1 MWRGAFKTTRAEKS
15 HQENILP
22 FHFSGVGWG
31 SCGCEKQEQTKSKTV
46 HDEVLTV
53 DSLQGKWGT
62 IPSSTTQSPWLLFL
76 QFTFP
81 PNQKKHF
88 SRTWKTSWSSLL
100 MYFLLLSTKQDLIRS
115 TGQHSFN
122 EESCLGWLYWMES
135 APVRTSP
142 GALVIRTSVM
152 ILFQVYPER
161 ISHRK
166 WGGGGGSGVASL
178 GRSLANAWGFLDCLF
193 VHSVQDLLEVWEQI
207 ESGRLREDQGGSQGR
222 LLGTDVGFTPG
233 RNG

>member
-15 HQENILP
+15 HQGDILP
-22 FHFSGVGWG
+22 FHFSEGGVGELWF
-31 SCGCEKQEQTKSKTV
+31 EKQEQTKSKTV

-115 TGQHSFN
+115 TRQHSFN
-122 EESCLGWLYWMES
+122 KESCLGWLYWMES

-152 ILFQVYPER
+152 MLFQVYPER

-166 WGGGGGSGVASL
+166 WGGGRRA
-178 GRSLANAWGFLDCLF
+178 
-193 VHSVQDLLEVWEQI
+193 E
-207 ESGRLREDQGGSQGR
+207 
-222 LLGTDVGFTPG
+222 
-233 RNG
+233 